1 MTKLSDWVASLYGYD
16 RMKEYNKNV
25 RSIPSGPSIPPKEEP
40 VVSERRSWPSFTDY
54 RTSSNSW
61 NHMGGY
67 NSYNSPG
74 EKLVLGGK
82 DITVYPNSL
91 LVVPEGE
98 LSQVPEKYRH
108 ITIELPHSYGFA
120 IIR

>member
-1 MTKLSDWVASLYGYD
+1 MTKLSDWVGSLYGYD
-16 RMKEYNKNV
+16 RMKEYNRNV

-40 VVSERRSWPSFTDY
+40 VVSERRSWPTFNDY
-54 RTSSNSW
+54 QTRFSW
-61 NHMGGY
+61 NHNMGSHY
-67 NSYNSPG
+67 APG
-74 EKLVLGGK
+74 EKLILGGK
-82 DITVYPNSL
+82 DVTVYPNSL